1 MQNYFYGEYR
11 NTLDDKGRIA
21 FPTKLKEILN
31 GDTVWITKGMDND
44 KSLIIYSPAEWEQTL
59 DILNKKLNMYKSD
72 SRWLYRKFVAPAKD
86 VIIDKAGRLAI
97 PQTLREYANLKK
109 DCIFLGMGSMI
120 ELWDAQT
127 FIDEDNKVLESGIS
141 SFEEL
146 GNLLSNSSL
155 E

>member
-11 NTLDDKGRIA
+11 NTLGDKGRIA

-44 KSLIIYSPAEWEQTL
+44 KSLIIYSPTEWEQTL